1 MCNNF
6 LVSIQKSVIFLS
18 DNIIV
23 ILHILRQGKFLY
35 WGALYFFRYF
45 AISKDGNVLSQQ
57 EGVFRTNCIDC
68 LDRTNVVQGLLARI
82 ILETQLTVSHILWLH
97 FRWIKDERTNIWVKI
112 IFQNLLFICVK
123 SFTSEITLIFYD
135 WSDDMIF
142 LISFLTASGC
152 VRSKSKNNRHE
163 NLHI

>member
-23 ILHILRQGKFLY
+23 ILYILRQGKFLY
-35 WGALYFFRYF
+35 WDAFQFFFRYF

-82 ILETQLTVSHILWLH
+82 ILETQLTVSHIL
-97 FRWIKDERTNIWVKI
+97 
-112 IFQNLLFICVK
+112 
-123 SFTSEITLIFYD
+123 
-135 WSDDMIF
+135 
-142 LISFLTASGC
+142 
-152 VRSKSKNNRHE
+152 
-163 NLHI
+163 

>member
-23 ILHILRQGKFLY
+23 ILYILRQGKFLY
-35 WGALYFFRYF
+35 WDAFQFFIIIIIIIRYF

-112 IFQNLLFICVK
+112 FFQNLLFICVK

-135 WSDDMIF
+135 WSDDVIF
-142 LISFLTASGC
+142 LISF
-152 VRSKSKNNRHE
+152 
-163 NLHI
+163 

>member
-23 ILHILRQGKFLY
+23 ILYILRQGKFLY
-35 WGALYFFRYF
+35 WDAFQFFIIIIIIIRYF

-112 IFQNLLFICVK
+112 FFQNLLFICVK

-142 LISFLTASGC
+142 LISF
-152 VRSKSKNNRHE
+152 
-163 NLHI
+163 

>member
-1 MCNNF
+1 MCNNI
-6 LVSIQKSVIFLS
+6 LVSTCIQKSVIFLS

-23 ILHILRQGKFLY
+23 ILYILRQGKF
-35 WGALYFFRYF
+35 WNWDALQFFRYF

-97 FRWIKDERTNIWVKI
+97 FRWIKDEQTNIWVKI
-112 IFQNLLFICVK
+112 FFQNLLFICVK

-142 LISFLTASGC
+142 LISF
-152 VRSKSKNNRHE
+152 
-163 NLHI
+163 

>member
-6 LVSIQKSVIFLS
+6 LVSILKSVIFLS

-23 ILHILRQGKFLY
+23 ILYILRQGKFLY
-35 WGALYFFRYF
+35 WDAFQFFRYF

-82 ILETQLTVSHILWLH
+82 ILETQLTVSHIL
-97 FRWIKDERTNIWVKI
+97 
-112 IFQNLLFICVK
+112 
-123 SFTSEITLIFYD
+123 
-135 WSDDMIF
+135 
-142 LISFLTASGC
+142 
-152 VRSKSKNNRHE
+152 
-163 NLHI
+163 

>member
-6 LVSIQKSVIFLS
+6 LVSIQKSVIFLF
-18 DNIIV
+18 DNIII
-23 ILHILRQGKFLY
+23 ILHILRHGKFLY
-35 WGALYFFRYF
+35 WDAFQFFFRYF

-135 WSDDMIF
+135 WSDDVIF
-142 LISFLTASGC
+142 LISF
-152 VRSKSKNNRHE
+152 
-163 NLHI
+163 